1 MHHDDENVGQP
12 LSSGINRPPRICIKC
27 SNQNQIDVGPAKS
40 GQAKPRQ
47 AKLSQAKPSQAKPC
61 YVMLCYGMASENL
74 LLKPKT

>member
-27 SNQNQIDVGPAKS
+27 SNQNQIDVGPAKP
-40 GQAKPRQ
+40 GQAKSR
-47 AKLSQAKPSQAKPC
+47 QAKPC

>member
-27 SNQNQIDVGPAKS
+27 SNQNQIDVGPAKP
-40 GQAKPRQ
+40 GQAK
-47 AKLSQAKPSQAKPC
+47 SSQAKPC